1 MSGLGGE
8 HFAKSKLTGQ
18 SVEDLLE
25 GGYVLVVQVIPH
37 EEGAAAIVADGLEPV
52 CGVVVSAV
60 ATFEMGE
67 EGFQV
72 TRSG

>member
-1 MSGLGGE
+1 
-8 HFAKSKLTGQ
+8 
-18 SVEDLLE
+18 
-25 GGYVLVVQVIPH
+25 VVQVIPD
-37 EEGAAAIVADGLEPV
+37 EEGAAANVADGLESV

-72 TRSG
+72 TCSI